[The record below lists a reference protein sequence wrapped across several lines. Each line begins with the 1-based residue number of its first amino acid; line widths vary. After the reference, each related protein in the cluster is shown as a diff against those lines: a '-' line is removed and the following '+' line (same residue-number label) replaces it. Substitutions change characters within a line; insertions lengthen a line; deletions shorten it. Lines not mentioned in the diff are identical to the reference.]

1 MHPVTTPRVCIV
13 GESPGVG
20 KSFFVTGLLMALK
33 KRGMSVSCAV
43 LGTALQQAVVYSRII
58 RRYVRCL
65 DIDMIGYSG
74 ILDAVGHLS
83 IGSEILIIDGTG
95 GIFDGSSYDSRSP
108 STDLVCIQRE
118 EFPSI
123 LVCDV
128 DRLTPSILARLY
140 GFTSF
145 PDGPGFDGVVFNKT
159 HSPLAMEERSSFRE
173 LFSETGAPDFLGSI
187 PNLNFS
193 HELPQEDDYQAVNRT
208 LISKKLLEIACQV
221 VESHVDIDGVLAIAD
236 RAKCLESR
244 ESIPVVPRGVC
255 RIAVA
260 DDSCFNV
267 CFQDNLDY
275 LRLAGADIVT
285 FSPLVDTT
293 LPTNTAA
300 VYLPGGCLSEY
311 AEVLE
316 ENVKL
321 GHAIKEFVAR
331 GGVLFSEGA
340 GTAVLSH
347 TFQPKGTSRVF
358 KGYGV
363 IPLDVIEDRC
373 NPSRG
378 TIIIRDSCIL
388 GEPGMEFAGLCPSD
402 WKVAPSS
409 TTHSSVP
416 CVLALENESGF
427 TVQDGLSVTA
437 QTCSTFNF
445 LHFGSN
451 PNAAKNLVSAALAF
465 KAAPSSASEEQAVHD
480 VHGE

>member
-1 MHPVTTPRVCIV
+1 MPQVTTPRVCIV

-33 KRGMSVSCAV
+33 NRGISVSCAV
-43 LGTALQQAVVYSRII
+43 LGTELQQAVVYSRII

-74 ILDAVGHLS
+74 LLDAAGQLS
-83 IGSEILIIDGTG
+83 MGSEILIVDGSG
-95 GIFDGSSYDSRSP
+95 GIFDGKPHDSTSP
-108 STDLVCIQRE
+108 STDLMCIQQE

-145 PDGPGFDGVVFNKT
+145 PDGPGFDGVVFNKA
-159 HSPLAMEERSSFRE
+159 SAPLGIQERNNFRE
-173 LFSETGAPDFLGSI
+173 LFAETGAPDFLGAI
-187 PNLNFS
+187 PRMNSFQKS
-193 HELPQEDDYQAVNRT
+193 PEELDIQAINRT
-208 LISKKLLEIACQV
+208 LVSKKLLDLACEL
-221 VESHVDIDGVLAIAD
+221 VELHIDIDGILAIAD
-236 RAKCLESR
+236 RAKRLDYR
-244 ESIPVVPRGVC
+244 EPISVVSKGTC

-285 FSPLVDTT
+285 FSPLIDTA
-293 LPTNTAA
+293 LPTNIAA
-300 VYLPGGCLSEY
+300 VYIPGGCISEY
-311 AEVLE
+311 ADVLE
-316 ENVKL
+316 KNVSL
-321 GHAIKEFVAR
+321 GNALKAFVAR

-347 TFQPKGTSRVF
+347 TFQPKESGRVF
-358 KGYGV
+358 EGYGV
-363 IPLDVIEDRC
+363 IPLDVVEDRC
-373 NPSRG
+373 DPTLG
-378 TIIIRDSCIL
+378 KMIVRDPCIF
-388 GEPGMEFAGLCPSD
+388 GEVGMEFAGLCPSD

-409 TTHSSVP
+409 SSIP
-416 CVLALENESGF
+416 SVLALDTGSGF
-427 TVQDGLSVTA
+427 TVQDGWSVTA
-437 QTCSTFNF
+437 HTCCTFNF

-451 PNAAKNLVSAALAF
+451 FDATKNFISAALAF
-465 KAAPSSASEEQAVHD
+465 KRASNLASEGQVVHD
-480 VHGE
+480 IDRE